1 MTGLIVVAIAV
12 IATVAF
18 GVFRKL
24 TDGRARA
31 VPTDGEPRLSPGQL
45 GEQLGREATLLQF
58 SSPACAPCRATQRI
72 LSTLST
78 ERPELAHV
86 ELDAATRLDLVEQF
100 GISRTPTVLILN
112 ARGEVR
118 QKLVGAPHR
127 QQVLEALAG
136 TA

>member
-12 IATVAF
+12 IAAVAF
-18 GVFRKL
+18 GVFRTL
-24 TDGRARA
+24 SDGRGRA
-31 VPTDGEPRLSPGQL
+31 VRGDADRRLDAAQL

-58 SSPACAPCRATQRI
+58 SSVACAPCRATQRL

-86 ELDAATRLDLVEQF
+86 ELDAASRLDLVERF
-100 GISRTPTVLILN
+100 GINRTPTVLIVN

-127 QQVLEALAG
+127 QQVLDALAM

>member
-12 IATVAF
+12 IAAVAF

-31 VPTDGEPRLSPGQL
+31 VQPDGEPRLDAGQL

-86 ELDAATRLDLVEQF
+86 ELDAASRLDLVEQF

-118 QKLVGAPHR
+118 QRLVGAPRR
-127 QQVLEALAG
+127 QQVLEALAE